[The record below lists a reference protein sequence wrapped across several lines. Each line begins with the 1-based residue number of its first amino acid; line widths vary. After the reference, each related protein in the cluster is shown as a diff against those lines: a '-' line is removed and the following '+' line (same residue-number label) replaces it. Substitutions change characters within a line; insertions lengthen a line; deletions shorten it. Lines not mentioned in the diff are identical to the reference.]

1 MRRNIG
7 KRSILITMKTY
18 STKIVKYIRAH
29 PFRTMEIIFIL
40 WAGFFILHNTY
51 LRATSKAYI
60 PDPIIAQEVSAKKYE
75 KVIFAGGCFWCTES
89 EFNHVPGVISAISG
103 YADVEEMYEIGKG
116 PSYQEVSSEIVTAR
130 EAVEVVYDVKLVTYD
145 TLLEKY
151 FRHINPTDSGGQFAD
166 RGHQYTPAIYY
177 TNSKQ
182 HDASVALIT
191 KIDQTGKFEK
201 KVVVEV
207 LPFKNFYPAE
217 EYHQDYKDKNQ
228 VRYEVYRE
236 GSGRNSYIRKN
247 WADDSTFI
255 IEIFGTIKNMNTQ
268 NTPSWKHFTK
278 EMKEESIKKL
288 TPLQYKVTQEE
299 GTERPFSNEYNKNYE
314 HGIYVDIV
322 SGEPLFLSTD
332 KFDSGTGW
340 PSFVKPIDASD
351 VTLKEENGI
360 FSSRTEVRSKIAD
373 SHLGHVF
380 PDGPEDRGGMRYCMN
395 SASLRFIPL
404 AKMEEEGYGEF
415 IGRVK

>member
-1 MRRNIG
+1 
-7 KRSILITMKTY
+7 MKTF
-18 STKIVKYIRAH
+18 STRIVKYIRSH
-29 PFRTMEIIFIL
+29 PVRSVEIVLIIL
-40 WAGFFILHNTY
+40 VGFFILYNTY
-51 LRATSKAYI
+51 LRATSKAYV
-60 PDPIIAQEVSAKKYE
+60 PDPVIAQEVSSMKYE
-75 KVIFAGGCFWCTES
+75 KVVFAGGCFWCTES
-89 EFNHVPGVISAISG
+89 EFNHVPGVVSAISG
-103 YADVEEMYEIGKG
+103 YADVKEMYSEGKG
-116 PSYQEVSSEIVTAR
+116 PSYQEVSSETVTAR
-130 EAVEVVYDVKLVTYD
+130 EAVEVVYDAKLVTFD
-145 TLLEKY
+145 MLLEKY
-151 FRHINPTDSGGQFAD
+151 FRHINPMDNGGQFAD

-177 TNSKQ
+177 TSNTQ
-182 HDASVALIT
+182 RDASLVLIA
-191 KIDQTGKFEK
+191 KIDQTGKFDK

-255 IEIFGTIKNMNTQ
+255 KEIFGTIKNMNTQ
-268 NTPSWKHFTK
+268 NTEQSVTWKNFTK
-278 EMKEESIKKL
+278 EMKAESLKKL

-299 GTERPFSNEYNKNYE
+299 GTERPFSNEYDKNYE

-340 PSFVKPIDASD
+340 PSFVKPIDISD

-380 PDGPEDRGGMRYCMN
+380 PDGPSERGGMRYCMN
-395 SASLRFIPL
+395 SASLRFIPF

-415 IGRVK
+415 VGRVK